1 MPLPQD
7 KPRMVFIPAATTFNF
22 YNAYYLAKLSNL
34 VYQPLE
40 GIEGILKSQYGLTQF
55 KSFEA
60 GETQAFL
67 AANKEIVVLV
77 FRGTTSFVD
86 WLTNVRFVLTPSAV
100 GKVHLGFN
108 QALDLVW
115 EEIYDTLCTWKDRD
129 QTLWVTGHSLGGA
142 LATLAV
148 DRLTEKLMDVSG
160 LYTFGQPR
168 VGDKTFADHF
178 DRKMKRYSFRFVSD
192 EDIVTKVPFPPYRHV
207 GNEYFL
213 DRHGKLHKKGILFAW
228 YKSVSEGVYLR
239 SIEGGAKYSIQNPDG
254 IRDHDSEYYCK
265 YLYQNLP
272 VEVKNSF
279 VEYINE
285 V

>member
-1 MPLPQD
+1 MTLTQD
-7 KPRMVFIPAATTFNF
+7 NLRIVFAPTATTFNF

-34 VYQPLE
+34 VYQPLDK
-40 GIEGILKSQYGLTQF
+40 IEGTLKSQYGLTQF
-55 KSFEA
+55 KSFDV

-67 AANKEIVVLV
+67 AANKDIVVLV
-77 FRGTTSFVD
+77 IRGTTSWKD

-100 GKVHLGFN
+100 GKVHLGFH

-115 EEIYDTLCTWKDRD
+115 EGIYETLCTWKDRD

-168 VGDKTFADHF
+168 VGDRKFADNF
-178 DRKMKRYSFRFVSD
+178 DRNMKRYSFRFVD
-192 EDIVTKVPFPPYRHV
+192 DQDIVTKVPFPPYKHV
-207 GNEYFL
+207 GNEYFF
-213 DRHGKLHKKGILFAW
+213 DRQGKLHTQRIWGAWFA
-228 YKSVSEGVYLR
+228 SASESVYLR
-239 SIEGGAKYSIQNPDG
+239 SVEDGSKYALQNPGG
-254 IRDHDSEYYCK
+254 IRDHNAEYYCK
-265 YLYQNLP
+265 YLHQNLP
-272 VEVKNSF
+272 AEVKNSF

>member
-1 MPLPQD
+1 MQFHPT
-7 KPRMVFIPAATTFNF
+7 ATTFNF

-34 VYQPLE
+34 VYQPLDK
-40 GIEGILKSQYGLTQF
+40 IEGILKNQYGLTQF
-55 KSFEA
+55 KSFNV

-108 QALDLVW
+108 QALELVW

-168 VGDKTFADHF
+168 VGDK
-178 DRKMKRYSFRFVSD
+178 M
-192 EDIVTKVPFPPYRHV
+192 YRHV
-207 GNEYFL
+207 GNEYFF
-213 DRHGKLHKKGILFAW
+213 DRHGKLYTERIWGAW
-228 YKSVSEGVYLR
+228 WRSASDQAYLR
-239 SIEGGAKYSIQNPDG
+239 SMEGGAKYSIQNPDG
-254 IRDHDSEYYCK
+254 IRDHNAEYYCK

-272 VEVKNSF
+272 AEVKNSF